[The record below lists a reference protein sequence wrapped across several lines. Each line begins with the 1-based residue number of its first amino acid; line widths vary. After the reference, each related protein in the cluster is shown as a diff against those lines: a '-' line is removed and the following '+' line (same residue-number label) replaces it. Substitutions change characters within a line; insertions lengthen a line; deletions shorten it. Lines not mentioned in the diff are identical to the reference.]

1 VAGAVA
7 LVSAIN
13 DFLGLINMARDAA
26 RGRIAAGDAEL
37 AFWEWLGA
45 KPTRG
50 VWDDWHGALPP
61 DTEPSSSVWSSSSFR
76 YVADIDVGAL
86 RQNLSARIHDYQDF
100 LYFMDA
106 ARELGQIEE
115 DPPPVEHPN
124 AAQRAQAGRARYYTT
139 VSRIDHGKRHRYD
152 LTDIVAPVRD
162 AALADLDA
170 SKHRQFAALGT
181 DQRGRTFRLRR
192 GAETPLYRAAH
203 RGDRLEQRILDSQLL
218 LGPDPWVRLLGPE
231 LDVGGWF
238 STDIRVF
245 VTPANADAERVAL
258 ASSYWFGGDI
268 YDAFEEVTTAGRPIL
283 SREPR
288 EGRIINSFVAGPL
301 PGSRRFGNTRY
312 YQHPDPSVGRTAA
325 IGELN
330 EFWVARDDLVP
341 IPTAEVEGYAS
352 ALPPAH

>member
-1 VAGAVA
+1 
-7 LVSAIN
+7 
-13 DFLGLINMARDAA
+13 
-26 RGRIAAGDAEL
+26 
-37 AFWEWLGA
+37 
-45 KPTRG
+45 
-50 VWDDWHGALPP
+50 VWG
-61 DTEPSSSVWSSSSFR
+61 SSSFP

-86 RQNLSARIHDYQDF
+86 RQNLRARIHGYQDF
-100 LYFMDA
+100 LHFMDA
-106 ARELGQIEE
+106 ARELRLIEE
-115 DPPPVEHPN
+115 DPPAVDHPN
-124 AAQRAQAGRARYYTT
+124 AAQRAQAGHVHYYTT
-139 VSRIDHGKRHRYD
+139 VSKADHAKRHRYD
-152 LTDIVAPVRD
+152 LTDIIAPVRD

-170 SKHRQFAALGT
+170 SMHRQFAALGA
-181 DQRGRTFRLRR
+181 DQRRQTFRLRR

-203 RGDRLEQRILDSQLL
+203 KGGRLEQRILDSQLL
-218 LGPDPWVRLLGPE
+218 LGPDPWVRLLGRE

-268 YDAFEEVTTAGRPIL
+268 YDAFEEVTREGRPIL
-283 SREPR
+283 SRQPP

-312 YQHPDPSVGRTAA
+312 HRHPDPDVGRTAA